1 MQFSERMSRIQ
12 PSAIRDVQKKI
23 SKKPGVIS
31 FAAGLPDPDLFPLD
45 ALAVSTEK
53 MIREKGKEAFQYGLT
68 KGYGPMLDKILE
80 RMARKENI
88 HATVD
93 NIIMTTG
100 SQQGLALA
108 AMMFLEEGDIVVAEN
123 PSYLGGINACRP
135 YGTSF
140 IGVDTDEDGM
150 DTEQLDKVLSENPKV
165 KLLYVI
171 PNFQNPTGKAWTLE
185 RRKAFMDVINKYD
198 VMVIED
204 NPYGEIRFKGEFVPT
219 LKSMDTQGKIIY
231 LGSFSKILA
240 PGLRLA
246 WMCANP
252 EVIKQ
257 AELIKEGWDLQCNQ
271 FVQVQAVEFMNS
283 YDLEK
288 HIQGIQQ
295 AYKEKCEL
303 MLAEMEKEFPANVK
317 FTKPEGGM
325 FIWVVL
331 PEHVDANAFLD
342 TALEYG
348 VAYIPGIEID
358 CTYENT
364 NFHMLGYGMNWNAPV
379 FAEIEKN
386 GRRRRQK
393 GRETLP
399 ADRSAF
405 QVPCHHSGCHY
416 IIRILKQCFCRR

>member
-348 VAYIPGIEID
+348 VAYIPGEFF
-358 CTYENT
+358 YANEGPKNT
-364 NFHMLGYGMNWNAPV
+364 MRMNFTTVSEEKIVEGIRLLGKA
-379 FAEIEKN
+379 
-386 GRRRRQK
+386 
-393 GRETLP
+393 
-399 ADRSAF
+399 
-405 QVPCHHSGCHY
+405 
-416 IIRILKQCFCRR
+416 LKSIC